1 MEIFKYQGWGV
12 YTMNLDL
19 AIQNVMKRSE
29 MEGAM
34 HGVMSN
40 FGASYELMAYTDSAK
55 AAENILGVTVAH
67 MSPNQLSR
75 PSYQTQAAETVYTA
89 TPPTEDVSINFGLIQ
104 LNYTASSR
112 NWTLSSMGAPT
123 FWNKLFST
131 EPTSKIL
138 ITKYGTNSSH
148 RFLTSVESSGLS
160 ASMKNQIASFVMTH
174 MQSGSVRSY
183 QQGFTVDTQTLD
195 DAITSSTS
203 AKVLEADYSNGP
215 QEMFLAETY
224 RGVAKL
230 SNNTFMGDT
239 VIPQPLSAAQL
250 GTVRTAL
257 GDPVGVHIAPPTR
270 HMGAI
275 KTNRSL

>member
-1 MEIFKYQGWGV
+1 
-12 YTMNLDL
+12 MNLDL
-19 AIQNVMKRSE
+19 AIQNVMKRSK

-195 DAITSSTS
+195 DAITSST
-203 AKVLEADYSNGP
+203 
-215 QEMFLAETY
+215 Y

-275 KTNRSL
+275 RTNRSL

>member
-1 MEIFKYQGWGV
+1 
-12 YTMNLDL
+12 MNLDL

-55 AAENILGVTVAH
+55 SAENILGVTVGH
-67 MSPNQLSR
+67 MAPNAMSR
-75 PSYQTQAAETVYTA
+75 PVMETKRAEVYTA
-89 TPPTEDVSINFGLIQ
+89 TPPTQDVSTTIGPMELS
-104 LNYTASSR
+104 YTASSR
-112 NWTLSSMGAPT
+112 NWTLSSMGQPT
-123 FWNKLFST
+123 FWNKLFGTAPS
-131 EPTSKIL
+131 SKIL
-138 ITKYGTNSSH
+138 ITKYGTNASH
-148 RFLTSVESSGLS
+148 RFLSAVENSGMS
-160 ASMKNQIASFVMTH
+160 ASSKNQIASFVMTH
-174 MQSGSVRSY
+174 MQSTSVRAY
-183 QQGFTVDTQTLD
+183 QQGLTVDTQPLD

-203 AKVLEADYSNGP
+203 RKVLEANYTNGS
-215 QEMFLAETY
+215 QEMGLAQSYT
-224 RGVAKL
+224 GVAKL

-239 VIPQPLSAAQL
+239 VIPQPLSAAQV

-257 GDPVGVHIAPPTR
+257 GDPVGVHISPPTR

>member
-104 LNYTASSR
+104 LNYTA
-112 NWTLSSMGAPT
+112 

-131 EPTSKIL
+131 QPTSKIL

-203 AKVLEADYSNGP
+203 AKVLEANYSNGP

-224 RGVAKL
+224 TGVAKL